1 MNIITNFFDKLF
13 GSSKSVGNDEKILA
27 DLMRRESEIGRQ
39 LFGPIPNGV
48 RREFFCLDEQT
59 WVWHK
64 ESAKGTKITKYLVKD
79 KEVVKSV
86 NGSHYEKVSQEE
98 AEHLRDA
105 ALLYQE
111 KVNNNLYN
119 APK

>member
-1 MNIITNFFDKLF
+1 MNIVTNFFDKVF
-13 GSSKSVGNDEKILA
+13 GSPKSGANEEKILA
-27 DLMRRESEIGRQ
+27 DLMRRESEIGRH

-59 WVWHK
+59 WVWHE
-64 ESAKGTKITKYLVKD
+64 ESAKETKVTKYLIKD
-79 KEVVKSV
+79 KEIVKSV
-86 NGSHYEKVSQEE
+86 NGSHYERVSQQE

-111 KVNNNLYN
+111 KINNKLY
-119 APK
+119 KK